1 LSLAVFLN
9 EFREHNFLYKKSSD
23 TWFISIYKGP
33 SWSVSYGSFNNIPVI
48 SRRSILSVK
57 EPGENYRPA
66 ASHFLPSFVSFGQAV
81 FRGEDFK
88 KSANQ
93 KQELS
98 VVAMFVNGSGHHEQS
113 VERTFHRCFLP
124 QR

>member
-1 LSLAVFLN
+1 MRVIVHFVDIGRIVHLYCLNFLFHSVGILSLAVFLN

-66 ASHFLPSFVSFGQAV
+66 ASH
-81 FRGEDFK
+81 
-88 KSANQ
+88 
-93 KQELS
+93 
-98 VVAMFVNGSGHHEQS
+98 
-113 VERTFHRCFLP
+113 
-124 QR
+124 